1 MADTIIGREAEQEIL
16 HQRIES
22 DAPELI
28 AIYGRRRIGKT
39 FLVRQYFNDT
49 FSFYSTGIYQGTKK
63 EQLREFNRQL
73 EYYSGHKWKVAKDW
87 FDAFAQLREY
97 LESLSGNK
105 PIIVFLD
112 ELPWMDTHKS
122 RFIKAFEYFWNSWGA
137 TNKRLKLIVCGSAT
151 TWMRE
156 NVIFDKG
163 GLYNRTTRSIY
174 LAPFTLHET
183 EQYLISRGIKW
194 NRYQIAEC
202 YMILGGTPFYLQM
215 LERNLSMT
223 QNVDNLFFAQ
233 NAPLTREY
241 DFLFRSLFNEAI
253 VHRQIIET
261 LASKVV
267 GMTRMEIIATAKIE
281 DGGLLTK
288 ALRNLTDCDFI
299 RQYTA
304 FGKSERETVYQ
315 LTDLFSLF
323 HLRYVKGYRGQDEHH
338 WQNMVDSPSRRAW
351 SGYSFEQLCL
361 HHIHQIKQK
370 LGITGVQSD
379 VCAWKGEGGQ
389 IDLLIDRRDQIIN
402 MCEMKFSQ
410 GEFEITKQ
418 YDEHLRNRAESF
430 RSASKTH
437 KALHQT
443 FVTTYGVKRNMYS
456 GNIQSEVRLDD
467 LFAE

>member
-1 MADTIIGREAEQEIL
+1 MTDTIIGREIEQEIL
-16 HQRIES
+16 RQRIES

-28 AIYGRRRIGKT
+28 AIYGRRRVGKT
-39 FLVRQYFNDT
+39 FLVRQYFNDK
-49 FSFYSTGIYQGTKK
+49 FSFYCTGIYQGTKK
-63 EQLREFNRQL
+63 EQLGEFNRQL
-73 EYYSGHKWKVAKDW
+73 EHYSGHKWKVVKDW

-97 LESLSGNK
+97 LESLAGNK
-105 PIIVFLD
+105 PIVVFLD

-137 TNKRLKLIVCGSAT
+137 TNNRLKLIVCGSAT

-156 NVIFDKG
+156 NVLSDKG

-183 EQYLISRGIKW
+183 EQYLLSRGIRW

-202 YMILGGTPFYLQM
+202 YMILGGTPLYLQM
-215 LERNLSMT
+215 LERGLSLT
-223 QNVDNLFFAQ
+223 QNIDNLFFAQ
-233 NAPLTREY
+233 NAPLAREY
-241 DFLFRSLFNEAI
+241 DFLFRSLFNEAM

-261 LASKVV
+261 LASKAV
-267 GMTRMEIIATAKIE
+267 GMTRLELIAAAKIE
-281 DGGLLTK
+281 DSGLLTK

-304 FGKSERETVYQ
+304 FGKSERGTIYQ

-338 WQNMVDSPSRRAW
+338 WQNMIDSPSRRAW

-361 HHIHQIKQK
+361 HHIRQIKQK

-379 VCAWKGEGGQ
+379 ICAWKGEGGQ
-389 IDLLIDRRDQIIN
+389 IDLLIDRRDQTIN
-402 MCEMKFSQ
+402 LCEMKFSQ

-430 RSASKTH
+430 RSATKTR

-443 FVTTYGVKRNMYS
+443 FVTTYGLKRNMYS
-456 GNIQSEVRLDD
+456 GNIQSEVLLDD
-467 LFAE
+467 LFIK